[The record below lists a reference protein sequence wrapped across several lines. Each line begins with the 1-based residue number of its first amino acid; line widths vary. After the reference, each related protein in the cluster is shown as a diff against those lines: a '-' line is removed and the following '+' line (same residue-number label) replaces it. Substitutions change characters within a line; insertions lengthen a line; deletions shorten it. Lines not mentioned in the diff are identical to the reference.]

1 MMNMAHIPT
10 FLKLLIILIY
20 TVFPI
25 LNPVFTSIG
34 SKEVTYEH
42 LGIPLEGYY
51 TQGIRARTAWD
62 VEIYDGKL
70 FVGAGDYDANSG
82 PVPIY
87 CYDLQTGGWIH
98 SGTVADEQADLFLIL
113 QDTLMVPGCDPRQDW
128 TYGNIYRYEDGTWNT
143 YRNIPGGI
151 HQFDIAEY
159 DGMLFVGL
167 GVANGQYPIAVSYD
181 GGQTF
186 SQVTMYENGLPL
198 DTDSPTGTSL
208 QIRVYDF
215 FILNDQL
222 YAIYFRN
229 DGTERTFHIYQYQ
242 NGAFHYYSDMKQ
254 SLTFRRTN
262 YKLCTAKAE
271 LYGTMYLSTGNLY
284 MTQDMITLT
293 PISFGDHAIVNDLR
307 VIDNTLY
314 VCVISQAEDGQYR
327 TSIWRKSDSG
337 NQFRELFYF
346 TFAAPAQ
353 SFTYN
358 DGVFYFGMGDGTLS
372 EYNEANGSILKVT
385 YSLQ

>member
-1 MMNMAHIPT
+1 MAHIPT
-10 FLKLLIILIY
+10 FLKLFIILIY
-20 TVFPI
+20 TILPI
-25 LNPVFTSIG
+25 LSPIFSSTA
-34 SKEVTYEH
+34 SKEVSYEH

-87 CYDLQTGGWIH
+87 YYDLQTGAWIH
-98 SGTVADEQADLFLIL
+98 SGTVADEQVERFLIL
-113 QDTLMVPGCDPRQDW
+113 QDILMVPGCDPRQDW
-128 TYGNIYRYEDGTWNT
+128 TYGNIYRYEEGIWNT

-151 HQFDIAEY
+151 HQFDICEY
-159 DGMLFVGL
+159 DDMLFVGL

-186 SQVTMYENGLPL
+186 NQVPMYDNGLPL
-198 DTDSPTGTSL
+198 DTDSPTGASL

-215 FILNDQL
+215 FILNGQL

-229 DGTERTFHIYQYQ
+229 DGTKITFHIYQYQ
-242 NGAFHYYSDMKQ
+242 DGAFHYYSDMTQ

-271 LYGTMYLSTGNLY
+271 LNGTMYIATGNLY
-284 MTQDMITLT
+284 MTQDMKTLN
-293 PISFGDHAIVNDLR
+293 PIFLGDHSIVNDLR

-314 VCVISQAEDGQYR
+314 VCVISQTKDGQYR
-327 TSIWRKSDSG
+327 TTMFHMSDSG
-337 NQFRELFYF
+337 NQFQELFYF

-353 SFTYN
+353 SFTYS
-358 DGVFYFGMGDGTLS
+358 DGAFYFGMGDGKLS
-372 EYNEANGSILKVT
+372 ECNEANGSILKVT